1 MEHVLFAGYKVP
13 HPLEP
18 RFLLKIQTDSE
29 STPIKAVQDACK
41 GLILTLVKMR
51 EAFITEFDTARAM
64 GGVGA
69 DTYAPAAGAAEEGM
83 QGDGVYG
90 ASARGAGPMDEG
102 MGFGEFVE

>member
-29 STPIKAVQDACK
+29 STPIRAVQDACK

-51 EAFITEFDTARAM
+51 EEFIKEFDTARAM
-64 GGVGA
+64 GGVGL
-69 DTYAPAAGAAEEGM
+69 DTFAPVPGATDEGLS
-83 QGDGVYG
+83 GDGIYG
-90 ASARGAGPMDEG
+90 SNATGAGPMDEG
-102 MGFGEFVE
+102 IGFGEFVE